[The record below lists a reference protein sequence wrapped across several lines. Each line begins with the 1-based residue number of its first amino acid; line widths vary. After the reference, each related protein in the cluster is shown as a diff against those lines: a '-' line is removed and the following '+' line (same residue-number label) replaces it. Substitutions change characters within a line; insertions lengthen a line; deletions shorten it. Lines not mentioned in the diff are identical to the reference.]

1 MMKITLV
8 ELQIVFTMCL
18 NRFLKMYNLKRT
30 CRTDC
35 IYNVFEPFLED
46 VQFKENLQLMLL
58 FTLNSADAAEST
70 KAEFIE
76 KTLLRASEVSKFG
89 TFLTIFIYTFY

>member
-1 MMKITLV
+1 MSGT
-8 ELQIVFTMCL
+8 
-18 NRFLKMYNLKRT
+18 
-30 CRTDC
+30 TDC

-46 VQFKENLQLMLL
+46 VQFKENLQLILL

>member
-1 MMKITLV
+1 
-8 ELQIVFTMCL
+8 
-18 NRFLKMYNLKRT
+18 
-30 CRTDC
+30 
-35 IYNVFEPFLED
+35 
-46 VQFKENLQLMLL
+46 MLL

-70 KAEFIE
+70 KAELME

>member
-8 ELQIVFTMCL
+8 ELQIVFTMC
-18 NRFLKMYNLKRT
+18 
-30 CRTDC
+30 
-35 IYNVFEPFLED
+35 VEPFLED

-70 KAEFIE
+70 KAELME

>member
-1 MMKITLV
+1 MYI
-8 ELQIVFTMCL
+8 CC
-18 NRFLKMYNLKRT
+18 RFHDENNVSGI
-30 CRTDC
+30 TDC

-76 KTLLRASEVSKFG
+76 KTLLRASEVSKFE

>member
-1 MMKITLV
+1 
-8 ELQIVFTMCL
+8 MCKFCF
-18 NRFLKMYNLKRT
+18 RFHDENNVSGT
-30 CRTDC
+30 TDC

-70 KAEFIE
+70 KAEFVE